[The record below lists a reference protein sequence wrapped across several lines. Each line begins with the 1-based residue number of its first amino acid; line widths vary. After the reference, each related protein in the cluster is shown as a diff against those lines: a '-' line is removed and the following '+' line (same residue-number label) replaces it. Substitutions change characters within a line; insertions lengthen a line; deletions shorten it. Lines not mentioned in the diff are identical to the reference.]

1 VVLQA
6 DIRAVDASR
15 REYLDASI
23 ETMPRQELEKLQ
35 FERLRATIELAYN
48 KAPLIRRKWDAA
60 GVKPSDIKSLA
71 DYSRL
76 APFITKDEIR
86 DYRQETGDPFGGV
99 LCADKSELRCI
110 QGTSGTTGDPTLISR
125 RDLKAP
131 LMESGLSRSFWD
143 MGLRPGDYGI
153 VINTTMRGSTMSPLI
168 EFGMIPIVLNHD
180 PSEIPRMIEL
190 IRLYQPK
197 LLSIL
202 SNPLM
207 IALEQF
213 QRETGI
219 DMAKVFEPMK
229 SILWG
234 GEPLGARGRKL
245 TEQWKMN
252 IHEIVSVGDSTITI
266 ECSSH
271 TGAHAWEDEVLIEH
285 LDPLTLEPAA
295 DGTFGELVVT
305 PLQNSVD
312 PLVRFRSEDLV
323 WLTREP
329 CLCGRTH
336 VRFKVQGRT
345 GDEVLI
351 EGRYILPRDV
361 WPAIEAVEETSAALF
376 QIVKPQRV
384 MERLH
389 VRVGFAGD
397 PDLADLSRRVEN
409 EVRRALEVPCEIDLV
424 PNSELLKLGPPHKI
438 PRIVKA

>member
-1 VVLQA
+1 
-6 DIRAVDASR
+6 
-15 REYLDASI
+15 
-23 ETMPRQELEKLQ
+23 MPRDELERLQ
-35 FERLRATIELAYN
+35 LERLLSTIRLAYD

-60 GVKPSDIKSLA
+60 GVKPDDIKSLG
-71 DYSRL
+71 DFSRL

-86 DYRQETGDPFGGV
+86 EYRQETGDPFGGV

-131 LMESGLSRSFWD
+131 LMESGFSRSFWNL
-143 MGLRPGDYGI
+143 GLRPGEYGI
-153 VINTTMRGSTMSPLI
+153 VINTTMRGSTMSPLTD
-168 EFGMIPIVLNHD
+168 FGMIPIVLDHD
-180 PSEIPRMIEL
+180 PREIPRMIEL
-190 IRLYQPK
+190 IRIYQPT

-202 SNPLM
+202 SNPLL

-219 DMAKVFEPMK
+219 DMAAVFAPMK

-266 ECSSH
+266 ECGAH

-285 LDPLTLEPAA
+285 LDPQTLEPAA
-295 DGTFGELVVT
+295 DGTFGELIVT

-329 CLCGRTH
+329 CPCGRTH

-345 GDEVLI
+345 GDEVVVD
-351 EGRYILPRDV
+351 GRYILPRDV

-376 QIVKPQRV
+376 QIVKPQRL
-384 MERLH
+384 MDRLRL
-389 VRVGFAGD
+389 RVGYAGQ
-397 PDLADLSRRVEN
+397 PADLGDVARRVED
-409 EVRRALEVPCEIDLV
+409 EVRSVLAVPCEIELV
-424 PNSELLKLGPPHKI
+424 PNADLLKLGPPHKI